1 MGQHRTDT
9 LRNMASALIAIGLL
23 AACDGNSD
31 SVTVTYDETDK
42 GIIMPQ
48 PKLAEREKCF
58 GIALA
63 QHNDCAAGKGTD
75 CAGTADKDYIPH
87 YWKYVESGSCAA
99 LGGLPEAPETP
110 YISQK

>member
-1 MGQHRTDT
+1 MGPDRIDT
-9 LRNMASALIAIGLL
+9 LRNMASALIAAGLL
-23 AACDGNSD
+23 TACDKD
-31 SVTVTYDETDK
+31 TVTVTYDIADK

-48 PKLAEREKCF
+48 PKLAAREKCF

-75 CAGTADKDYIPH
+75 CAGTAEEDHMPQ
-87 YWKYVESGSCAA
+87 YWKYVDAGSCAG